1 MEQKK
6 AGIDAEKLQDIP
18 LAFVF
23 NKLAKKYYGAAG
35 KLFEDLDMDRN
46 FFVLNLIGSYEQVTQ
61 QCLADY
67 LQMDKA
73 AIVRIIDYLT
83 EKGLVKRVAN
93 ATDRRQ
99 YNIVTT
105 PKAADY
111 VAKISKGFAD
121 INKIAF
127 KGFSRQEKTDFETM
141 VKKMQTNLASLPSEQ
156 YSLKYIKTKKS
167 K

>member
-1 MEQKK
+1 MEAKK

-23 NKLAKKYYGAAG
+23 NKLAKKYYGAVS
-35 KLFEDLDMDRN
+35 KQFEELDMDRN
-46 FFVLNLIGSYEQVTQ
+46 FFVLNLIANHEQVTQ

-73 AIVRIIDYLT
+73 AIVRVIDYLS
-83 EKGLVKRVAN
+83 EKGLVQRVVN

-105 PKAADY
+105 AKATGY
-111 VAKISKGFAD
+111 VAKISKGFTD

-141 VKKMQTNLASLPSEQ
+141 VHKMQTNLASLPSEQ